1 MAEEAARRTLTRAL
15 AAIALALTVSV
26 AGAAGPSKKHHSWA
40 ELTVDQQEVLA
51 PLKPEW
57 EQFSVERRGKWIAI
71 AKRYPG
77 MKPEE
82 QQRVQRRME
91 KWAALTPEQRRAAR
105 ERYKSMGKLSA
116 EKRQALRQQW
126 AEYQA
131 LPPIEK
137 RKLDAPAA
145 AGTGE
150 RRKLRAGAKPQQSV
164 QKPSPVTK

>member
-15 AAIALALTVSV
+15 AALALALAVSV
-26 AGAAGPSKKHHSWA
+26 AGAAGPSKKNHSWA
-40 ELTVDQQEVLA
+40 ELTADQQEVLA
-51 PLKPEW
+51 PLKPGW
-57 EQFSVERRGKWIAI
+57 EALEPESRRKWIGV
-71 AKRYPG
+71 AKRYPKMTPTG
-77 MKPEE
+77 QK
-82 QQRVQRRME
+82 RVQTRME
-91 KWAALTPEQRRAAR
+91 KWANLSPEQRRVAR

-116 EKRQALRQQW
+116 EKRLALRQQW

-137 RKLDAPAA
+137 RKLDAPAT

-150 RRKLRAGAKPQQSV
+150 RRKLRAGTKPQPSV